1 MTLNSKIKS
10 QKINPFL
17 IYIIFGT
24 IAFSFNF
31 WVSTRG
37 VFPIDTFLH
46 YDSAFKILNG
56 EKPVRDFW
64 IIHGISLD
72 YIQSIFFRLFGVN
85 WVSYISHSSIFNSI
99 IVVVLFKLLKN
110 LDLSLLNSSI
120 ICLCFLTLAYPVSG
134 VPFIDHHST
143 FLSFF
148 CFIIFFYSINN
159 KKYNSILFIPLLFGL
174 AFFSKP
180 VPSSYL
186 IIIFSIIFTIYFW
199 TENKIKPF
207 LILVLGTVLFF
218 FLLILFLKF
227 EKIPLTSFIDQLILY
242 PLSIGGQRTEFISDA
257 ISNRFFN
264 YKFIYLLII
273 YLVFFLI
280 KNQNYLKFS
289 KENLYLF
296 FMIIS
301 FTIIMIIH
309 QIFTKNQNFIFFL
322 IPLNVGLV
330 LYFNN
335 QIKFKNFKIF
345 NLFFIVFCILL
356 TFKYNERFNDKR
368 KFHDLQNV
376 KLENAI
382 DASIIDETLSPLKWI
397 TSSYEN
403 PYDEVRLIKK
413 ILKFIESSDQNILLI
428 TNHNFID
435 SISNKKVFS
444 FVKNFDP
451 VTVPIITNDY
461 DEKFKEFFNAQFIK
475 KEINEILIFL
485 PSRESLNK
493 IEESLIRYADP
504 ICFKRKAM
512 DKSISLI
519 KIKSC

>member
-1 MTLNSKIKS
+1 
-10 QKINPFL
+10 
-17 IYIIFGT
+17 
-24 IAFSFNF
+24 
-31 WVSTRG
+31 
-37 VFPIDTFLH
+37 
-46 YDSAFKILNG
+46 
-56 EKPVRDFW
+56 
-64 IIHGISLD
+64 
-72 YIQSIFFRLFGVN
+72 
-85 WVSYISHSSIFNSI
+85 
-99 IVVVLFKLLKN
+99 
-110 LDLSLLNSSI
+110 
-120 ICLCFLTLAYPVSG
+120 
-134 VPFIDHHST
+134 
-143 FLSFF
+143 
-148 CFIIFFYSINN
+148 
-159 KKYNSILFIPLLFGL
+159 
-174 AFFSKP
+174 
-180 VPSSYL
+180 
-186 IIIFSIIFTIYFW
+186 
-199 TENKIKPF
+199 
-207 LILVLGTVLFF
+207 
-218 FLLILFLKF
+218 
-227 EKIPLTSFIDQLILY
+227 
-242 PLSIGGQRTEFISDA
+242 
-257 ISNRFFN
+257 
-264 YKFIYLLII
+264 
-273 YLVFFLI
+273 
-280 KNQNYLKFS
+280 
-289 KENLYLF
+289 
-296 FMIIS
+296 
-301 FTIIMIIH
+301 MIIH